1 MPTSFS
7 LLLFSSFLFLSI
19 TIRLEQEYHEVVKN
33 PLTLETL
40 AFRLKMGDYYRN
52 KECLLSDIT
61 LMVRDVT
68 PNLSLSLLCSLLLSS
83 LLYSSLICS
92 LHFISFSPS
101 LSPPQCCCNV
111 SVPTS
116 ITSSLSLLPSHL
128 LNAAVMCLFQLA

>member
-1 MPTSFS
+1 M
-7 LLLFSSFLFLSI
+7 
-19 TIRLEQEYHEVVKN
+19 VKN

-68 PNLSLSLLCSLLLSS
+68 PVLSLSSVLFSFPRYSTLLSFA
-83 LLYSSLICS
+83 
-92 LHFISFSPS
+92 LH
-101 LSPPQCCCNV
+101 
-111 SVPTS
+111 
-116 ITSSLSLLPSHL
+116 TSSLSLLPSHL